1 MRILIADDDDV
12 SRLELKALLTRHG
25 HEVVAVADGT
35 EAWDVLRGNDPPRVA
50 VLDWQMTAMD
60 GVEVCRRVRESRLA
74 RSVYLILLTAHGDKE
89 HILAGLEAGA
99 NDYVTKPFDR
109 NELLARV
116 RVGGQMVGLQADLA
130 ARVNEL
136 EDALA
141 KVKQLQ
147 GMLPICSYCKK
158 IRDDK
163 NYWHQVETYVRC
175 HSEAEFSHG
184 ICPGCW
190 EKNVKPQLLEQGI
203 SVENEYPI

>member
-99 NDYVTKPFDR
+99 NDYVTKPF
-109 NELLARV
+109 
-116 RVGGQMVGLQADLA
+116 
-130 ARVNEL
+130 
-136 EDALA
+136 
-141 KVKQLQ
+141 
-147 GMLPICSYCKK
+147 
-158 IRDDK
+158 
-163 NYWHQVETYVRC
+163 
-175 HSEAEFSHG
+175 
-184 ICPGCW
+184 
-190 EKNVKPQLLEQGI
+190 
-203 SVENEYPI
+203 